1 MHTNTIN
8 NRGNNSSGNNNVNVT
23 QSKAVL
29 GLLKRMLTPTPLEG
43 GSHASSLEVDNS
55 HLSTIQ
61 DLDYDGHNSDPSNS
75 DRSSTVAEKSPEKSN
90 QKQDI
95 IETGQGASD
104 SIVNQRNAWSAATA
118 AAGRIPLPTTT
129 PTTLAPPTTT
139 SYTTTNNNTTT
150 TTNAQLQAVYKEL
163 ADLRHL
169 MEELT
174 SQQQEQYKI
183 EQKRLIDS
191 LSTTYTNENK
201 KQLLLYDDKLK
212 LYTNNIQQQITN
224 NTTNTTT
231 TTNTLSNILT
241 NTIKTESETQNL
253 KLVSALTQTINQSI
267 KAEIKKNMDSSL
279 KSLKTGLDEVSFIY
293 YMYL

>member
-61 DLDYDGHNSDPSNS
+61 DLDYDGHNSDPSS
-75 DRSSTVAEKSPEKSN
+75 DRSSTVAEKTPEKSHEKSN

-95 IETGQGASD
+95 VETGESSSD

-118 AAGRIPLPTTT
+118 AAGRIPLPTST
-129 PTTLAPPTTT
+129 PLSPPTTT
-139 SYTTTNNNTTT
+139 PYTSNTNNNNTTT

-163 ADLRHL
+163 TDLRHL
-169 MEELT
+169 IEELT
-174 SQQQEQYKI
+174 SQQQEQYKL

-201 KQLLLYDDKLK
+201 KQLLAYDDKLK
-212 LYTNNIQQQITN
+212 IYTNNIQQQIAN

-231 TTNTLSNILT
+231 TNTTLTNILT
-241 NTIKTESETQNL
+241 NIIKTEAETQNL

-279 KSLKTGLDEVSFIY
+279 KSLKTGLDEVS
-293 YMYL
+293 L